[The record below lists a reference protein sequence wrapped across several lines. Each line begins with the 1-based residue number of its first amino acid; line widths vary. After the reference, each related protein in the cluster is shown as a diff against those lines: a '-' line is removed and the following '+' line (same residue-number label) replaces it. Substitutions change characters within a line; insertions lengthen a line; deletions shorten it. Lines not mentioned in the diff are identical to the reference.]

1 MAGVSR
7 LQYSTEARLVRVM
20 CSGRVDLE
28 FVLRAFSNGMDG
40 VFIGGCR
47 LNECNYI
54 THGNYHALNMVLLCR
69 KIMEHIGLNPERL
82 RIEFMSSAEGILFAE
97 VMSEFGNKVKE
108 LGPLGKVEGI
118 DQNELKSKLAEIT
131 KLVPYIKLVKNEKL
145 ASRLENPEEYDKL
158 FTKDEIDKLFSEVIS
173 YYIDPEK
180 CQACMTCA
188 KRCPVEAII
197 SAKNQIHVIDQE
209 KCIKCGTCF
218 EVCPPKFGAVTDTP
232 DAAVQVSDP
241 GDNPD
246 EVASWASRPIG
257 IQAQVDD
264 APDALVITIPPM
276 RFVHV
281 LRTRKNMTNF
291 SPKTK

>member
-7 LQYSTEARLVRVM
+7 LQYTTEVRLIRVM

-28 FVLRAFSNGMDG
+28 FVLRAFSNGIDG

-82 RIEFMSSAEGILFAE
+82 SIEFMSSAEGILFAE

-108 LGPLGKVEGI
+108 LGPLGKGEGI

-158 FTKDEIDKLFSEVIS
+158 FTKDEIDRLFSEVIS

-180 CQACMTCA
+180 CQACMICA

-197 SAKNQIHVIDQE
+197 SAKNQVHVIDQE

-218 EVCPPKFGAVTDTP
+218 EACPSKFGAVTKISGKP
-232 DAAVQVSDP
+232 VPS
-241 GDNPD
+241 
-246 EVASWASRPIG
+246 PIPE
-257 IQAQVDD
+257 DKR
-264 APDALVITIPPM
+264 TIV
-276 RFVHV
+276 R
-281 LRTRKNMTNF
+281 
-291 SPKTK
+291 KTKKEN